1 MIRFFKQIAPWW
13 LLVVGVLVATGVVWQ
28 ATRLTYD
35 VALESIE
42 ETGEERLT
50 LYGGTLREALSR
62 YAYLPYVLAR
72 NGAVQ
77 ELLASDASSEQVNLY
92 LEGLNRE
99 AGSDALYVMDATGNT
114 VAASNW
120 RQPFSYIGQ
129 NYGYRPYF
137 IDAKAGHE
145 GRFFAIGATTGR
157 PGFFMSYPVHR
168 SGRFLGVVVAK
179 VDLDPLQ
186 DDWHQGGEIVMV
198 SDANGVLF
206 LSSRKDWKY
215 TTLTP
220 LSAEQRAHIS
230 AGRQYSDQ
238 TLKLFPLQTVKT
250 IDQNRSIVRDGKIR
264 YLLLSR
270 QLVGQGWKLF
280 HVAPLAP
287 VRERAEAVALIGTAS
302 ALLILAL
309 GMYARE
315 RRQKQL
321 SRHKAHEAEAI
332 KAVNLR
338 LQEEVEEHCR
348 TEHALR
354 NTQAELV
361 QNSKLAALGQMAAGI
376 VHELNQPI
384 AAIRTHSAS
393 GRLLLD
399 RHEEEKARESFS
411 SVTRITDH
419 MASITAQL
427 KTFAY
432 KTPRHCEPVL
442 VQDCL
447 TAALGMTETLLAEV
461 GVVVEI
467 QQPTEPVMINGDRN
481 RLEQV
486 LVNLIRNGVDAM
498 RETEQ
503 RLLNL
508 SVSIDRELVEIVL
521 CDSGTGIGEENLA
534 ELFNPFFTTKEVGKG
549 LGLGLSISYRIIADL
564 GGTIRATNNSGAG
577 ASFVVRL
584 PTLPTLHILTAGAI
598 GVTEVTETTGVKQ

>member
-1 MIRFFKQIAPWW
+1 MLRFFKQIIPWW
-13 LLVVGVLVATGVVWQ
+13 ALVVGILVASGTVWQ
-28 ATRLTYD
+28 ATRLTYE
-35 VALESIE
+35 VALENLV

-50 LYGGTLREALSR
+50 LYSGTLREALSR

-72 NGAVQ
+72 NDSVQDLLDGGAPN
-77 ELLASDASSEQVNLY
+77 DQVNHY
-92 LEGLNRE
+92 LEGLNLE
-99 AGSDALYVMDATGNT
+99 AGSDTLYVLDATGDT
-114 VAASNW
+114 LASSNW
-120 RQPFSYIGQ
+120 RESYSYIGQ

-137 IDAKAGHE
+137 SDAKAGHQ

-157 PGFFMSYPVHR
+157 PGFFMSYPVQR
-168 SGRFLGVVVAK
+168 AGRFLGVVVAK

-186 DDWHQGGEIVMV
+186 DDWHKGGETVLV

-220 LSAEQRAHIS
+220 LSAEQRTHIS
-230 AGRQYSDQ
+230 TGRQYSDQ
-238 TLKLFPLQTVKT
+238 TLKLSPLKTVKN
-250 IDQNRSIVRDGKIR
+250 IDENRSIVSEGKVL

-270 QLVGQGWKLF
+270 PLGEQGWKLF

-287 VRERAEAVALIGTAS
+287 VREQAEAVALIGTAS

-321 SRHKAHEAEAI
+321 SRRKEREAEAI
-332 KAVNLR
+332 KAINLR

-384 AAIRTHSAS
+384 AAMRTHAAS

-399 RHEEEKARESFS
+399 RQEEEKARESFAS
-411 SVTRITDH
+411 ITRITAH
-419 MASITAQL
+419 MASITTQL

-432 KTPRHCEPVL
+432 KTPRQYEPVQI
-442 VQDCL
+442 QDCL
-447 TAALGMTETLLAEV
+447 KGALAMTEDLLTELDV
-461 GVVVEI
+461 TVEKQQLTGPVV
-467 QQPTEPVMINGDRN
+467 INADRSL
-481 RLEQV
+481 LEQV

-498 RETEQ
+498 RESEP
-503 RLLNL
+503 RHLKISISNDGSLAEIIL
-508 SVSIDRELVEIVL
+508 S
-521 CDSGTGIGEENLA
+521 DSGLGIEEEHLA

-549 LGLGLSISYRIIADL
+549 LGLGLSISYRIVTDL
-564 GGTIRATNNSGAG
+564 GGTIRALNNSEVG
-577 ASFVVRL
+577 ASFVV
-584 PTLPTLHILTAGAI
+584 TLPVIAADS
-598 GVTEVTETTGVKQ
+598 TGENG